1 MANKKRS
8 VYQEFKK
15 FAVKGNMIDLAVGI
29 IIGTAF
35 TKIVNSLVSDVIMPS
50 LGMVLGKI
58 DFSTLQYEL
67 QEARVNEAGEVV
79 REAVIVKYG
88 NFIQAGFDFFLIALV
103 IFVFIKIA
111 NSWKDKAEDPKNPAA
126 PTPKDIELL
135 SEIRDILKTQS
146 NGNQT
151 ATSTNPPDSTPPAK
165 V

>member
-1 MANKKRS
+1 MAKKRNS
-8 VYQEFKK
+8 LYQEFKK

-67 QEARVNEAGEVV
+67 QEAQVNEAGEVV

-135 SEIRDILKTQS
+135 SEIRDILKTR
-146 NGNQT
+146 NE
-151 ATSTNPPDSTPPAK
+151 K